1 MLNKYEDMTR
11 KEKIE
16 IRKEKAKRRIQ
27 KKKDELKAIQSKMWA
42 DGITFYQARARVR
55 NNGNGRGFA
64 CEMGYWSCEQRGYCN
79 GDC

>member
-1 MLNKYEDMTR
+1 MTR
-11 KEKIE
+11 EDKIKF
-16 IRKEKAKRRIQ
+16 RKERSLKRVQ
-27 KKKDELKAIQSKMWA
+27 KKKDELKAIRNKMWA